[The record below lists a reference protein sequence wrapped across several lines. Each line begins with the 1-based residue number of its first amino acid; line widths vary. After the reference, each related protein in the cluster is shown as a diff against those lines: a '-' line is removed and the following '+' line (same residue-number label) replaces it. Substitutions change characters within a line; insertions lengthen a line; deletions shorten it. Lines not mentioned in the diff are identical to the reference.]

1 MARRLEH
8 ELHVPIGVLRAVAG
22 GEEDGPAQCLGRHVH
37 LRRAQRDGPPAAERR
52 VLLGIEER
60 DLEHLARS
68 RSRRAPEQR
77 HEDGAPQA
85 GGGGDGQAVHVGA
98 EQHRALGQ
106 LDSQELAAAAA
117 LEIVDELGDPL
128 AVLLDQGEDVDAQG
142 LRLDHVGA
150 AQDVDAGGQAAGA
163 GVAVGVDDRAPRG
176 RRPAS
181 WRVRRVHFEEALR
194 LLDGDLDAR
203 AVPGHEQHA
212 LLAGHALALRVQDL
226 ECRAPARAALGGDH
240 VVVADAE
247 LVAAL
252 DLPGEAEGPVAAHEL
267 AALDVLAPHHRV
279 DGALGQAEPQLVD
292 GRLLDRQGQQRLGG
306 DLSRPHAED
315 SHGLDRDDRL
325 DGRRLEAQGPRRVVE
340 CEGELPLGARPRV
353 EARGGCGA
361 QRQGPAGLHGQRPR
375 VPPRPFEHDGLERR
389 FPQRLGR
396 PLEEPSPDV
405 DAARHAPRQREP
417 EHAAGLVELPVLEH
431 RHSRSVALAADRH
444 LRRHHAVGGERHH
457 PLGQPHPP
465 GEDLAA
471 DDAARPRHLAAP
483 ALVVQA
489 RRLAG
494 LGVELGLDR
503 LRLHGH
509 EAPRPVVV
517 AVGELR
523 AELADPLGQEAD
535 VDLVGLDG
543 LAVAQL
549 DVRAGRHAHEPRLAR
564 DVERG
569 EPRQGN
575 AVAAGSGDTMPH
587 GVPSAGAL
595 DDDLELRLVPHR
607 LAQPHRQHAV
617 GHLVVEQAG
626 AGHLEHVGV
635 LAHPHAE
642 AAEADVADGVVDL
655 RPLGHGAALDLGQ
668 DRDVGRDPCLDLLDG
683 QADRRGQPRVGQD
696 EGLAARGGVGRV
708 AVAHPLEAAAVH
720 RLEQQPGPGAEVRP
734 SALVLRP
741 LDLDR
746 LPGERSVRAGQ
757 HLRADRELDAAGPGR
772 AEDDGHLPAPKLPP
786 LDGLALD
793 RAELGAGGQDDGQ
806 APQLALEHVGGHLS
820 VRHEAAARH
829 RDAGVGVDAEGQLG
843 GLRRRRGTPEKEHL
857 LTRRGVEPP
866 AALGPLDGR
875 LGAALDLVA
884 LPGQVHRHRRG
895 GEDGE
900 HADAEGRILRHP
912 LGPGGGERAVAGDG
926 GREAAQARQPVAT
939 AEERGA
945 EAERQLGPPR
955 RPRPDAQPAG
965 AGTHHDPHA
974 LGPGR
979 ASHERERVGQQA
991 HRCVAALGPRDG
1003 HRGLDHQRRLL
1014 EPRLTDGGRDE
1025 RRVGVGGERG
1035 DGGQSRHGDQHAA

>member
-1 MARRLEH
+1 MPRRLEH
-8 ELHVPIGVLRAVAG
+8 ELHVPVGILRAVAG
-22 GEEDGPAQCLGRHVH
+22 GEEDGPAQGLGRHVH
-37 LRRAQRDGPPAAERR
+37 LRRAQRDGPPAAEWR
-52 VLLGIEER
+52 VLLGVEKR
-60 DLEHLARS
+60 HLEHLARP

-77 HEDGAPQA
+77 HEDGALRA
-85 GGGGDGQAVHVGA
+85 GGGGDGQAGDVGA
-98 EQHRALGQ
+98 EQRRALGQ
-106 LDSQELAAAAA
+106 LDPEELAAAAA

-150 AQDVDAGGQAAGA
+150 RQDVDAGGQAACA
-163 GVAVGVDDRAPRG
+163 GVAVGVDDRAPRD

-181 WRVRRVHFEEALR
+181 WRVGRVHLEEALR
-194 LLDGDLDAR
+194 LLDGHLDAR
-203 AVPGHEQHA
+203 AVPGHEQRP
-212 LLAGHALALRVQDL
+212 LLPGHALPLRVQDL
-226 ECRAPARAALGGDH
+226 EGPAPARAALGGDH

-252 DLPGEAEGPVAAHEL
+252 DLPGEAERPVAAHEL

-279 DGALGQAEPQLVD
+279 DRALGQPEPQLVD
-292 GRLLDRQGQQRLGG
+292 GRLLDREGQQRLGG
-306 DLSRPHAED
+306 DLPRPHAED
-315 SHGLDRDDRL
+315 GHGFGRDDRL
-325 DGRRLEAQGPRRVVE
+325 DGRGLEAQGPRGVVE
-340 CEGELPLGARPRV
+340 GEGELPLGARPRV
-353 EARGGCGA
+353 EARGGRGA

-389 FPQRLGR
+389 LPQRLGR

-405 DAARHAPRQREP
+405 DAARHAPRQSEP

-431 RHSRSVALAADRH
+431 RRRLRLLSAALP
-444 LRRHHAVGGERHH
+444 RRDVQQAVGRERHH

-494 LGVELGLDR
+494 LGVELGLDG

-509 EAPRPVVV
+509 EAPGPVVV

-549 DVRAGRHAHEPRLAR
+549 DVRAGCHAHQPRLPR
-564 DVERG
+564 DLERG
-569 EPRQGN
+569 EPRQGH
-575 AVAAGSGDTMPH
+575 AVAAPEGPLHDEP
-587 GVPSAGAL
+587 
-595 DDDLELRLVPHR
+595 ELRLVLHR
-607 LAQPHRQHAV
+607 LAQPHREHAV
-617 GHLVVEQAG
+617 GHLVVEQAR

-642 AAEADVADGVVDL
+642 AAEADIVDGIVDP
-655 RPLGHGAALDLGQ
+655 RPLGHDAALDLGQ
-668 DRDVGRDPCLDLLDG
+668 DRDVGRDPCLELLDG
-683 QADRRGQPRVGQD
+683 QTDRRGQPRVGQD
-696 EGLAARGGVGRV
+696 EGLAARCGVGRV
-708 AVAHPLEAAAVH
+708 AVAHPLEAPAVH

-734 SALVLRP
+734 PALVLRP

-746 LPGERSVRAGQ
+746 LPGERPVRAGQ
-757 HLRADRELDAAGPGR
+757 HLRADRQLDAAGLGR
-772 AEDDGHLPAPKLPP
+772 AEDDGHLPPPKLPP

-793 RAELGAGGQDDGQ
+793 RAELGARGQDDGQ
-806 APQLALEHVGGHLS
+806 AAQLALEHVGGQLR
-820 VRHEAAARH
+820 VRNEAAARH
-829 RDAGVGVDAEGQLG
+829 RDAGVGIDAEGQLG

-884 LPGQVHRHRRG
+884 LLGQVHRHRRG
-895 GEDGE
+895 WEDGE
-900 HADAEGRILRHP
+900 HADAEGRVLRHP
-912 LGPGGGERAVAGDG
+912 LGPGGGERAVAGDSG
-926 GREAAQARQPVAT
+926 GEAAQARQPVAA

-965 AGTHHDPHA
+965 AGPHHDPHA
-974 LGPGR
+974 LGPRR
-979 ASHERERVGQQA
+979 APHERERVGQQA
-991 HRCVAALGPRDG
+991 HRCVAALRPRDG
-1003 HRGLDHQRRLL
+1003 HRGLDHERRLL
-1014 EPRLTDGGRDE
+1014 EPRLADGGRDE

-1035 DGGQSRHGDQHAA
+1035 DGGQGRHGDQHAA